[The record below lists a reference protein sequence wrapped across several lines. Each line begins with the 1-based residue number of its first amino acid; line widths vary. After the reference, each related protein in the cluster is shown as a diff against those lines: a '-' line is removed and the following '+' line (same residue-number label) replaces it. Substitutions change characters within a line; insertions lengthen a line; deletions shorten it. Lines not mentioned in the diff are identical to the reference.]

1 MQAPPPGEPLRAWAR
16 SQAVLQLRQA
26 SDARAATRKRKRKA
40 QKAGRRRNRR
50 RS

>member
-16 SQAVLQLRQA
+16 SQAVLQLRKAADQ
-26 SDARAATRKRKRKA
+26 REATRKRKRRATKA
-40 QKAGRRRNRR
+40 ARRRNRR